1 MHMLEV
7 SSVLEMQALRL
18 RFDALRILQATLCGT
33 ATTNLWGLLENF
45 FGVDENV
52 KEKAIAEARSLQR
65 ILRIHREER
74 EQEQAASKLSVSK
87 EDVQAGDRD
96 RVPDKAM
103 DVEEQVIDHSDDE
116 VDDDDDVVEVEQKEV
131 KAKIAEPAKPQTLQQ
146 IKATKEKYKTKCS
159 LAEAELVYPTS
170 FETKHQT
177 GVDKELIGQRE
188 KLPGYKGAYECLF
201 KGCEYAAQTRG
212 VVCSHIRRTHLG
224 RALGCLYCPQKAWW
238 QARYWTDHMNDF
250 HAGQERYDQ
259 VALPPGPL
267 EAVEV
272 SPAEVDIMISQ
283 EKIIYDPQQDIKPVP
298 MEIVPQPEEDTDAA
312 EEPIRPTKRKRR
324 IVESSSDDET
334 TERDAKSPFFGPA
347 DEDCV
352 FPDRLDVKVEVHS
365 SAPNVP
371 EQPPTGG
378 DKSDAIV
385 IDEDDI

>member
-1 MHMLEV
+1 MLEV
-7 SSVLEMQALRL
+7 SSVLEMQSLRL

-74 EQEQAASKLSVSK
+74 EKDNVASKLSVSK
-87 EDVQAGDRD
+87 EDDQPAGDRD

-103 DVEEQVIDHSDDE
+103 DVEEAVIDHSDDE
-116 VDDDDDVVEVEQKEV
+116 VDDDEDVVEVEQKEV
-131 KAKIAEPAKPQTLQQ
+131 KAKTTEPAKPQTLQQ
-146 IKATKEKYKTKCS
+146 IKAAKEKYKTKCS
-159 LAEAELVYPTS
+159 LAEAELVYPSS

-177 GVDKELIGQRE
+177 GVEKELIGQRE
-188 KLPGYKGAYECLF
+188 KLPGYKGAYECLY
-201 KGCEYAAQTRG
+201 KDCEYAAQTRG

-250 HAGQERYDQ
+250 HAGQERYQQ
-259 VALPPGPL
+259 VVLPTGPL

-272 SPAEVDIMISQ
+272 SAAEIDIMISE
-283 EKIIYDPQQDIKPVP
+283 EKIIYNPEQEMKAEP
-298 MEIVPQPEEDTDAA
+298 MEIIPQPEEDADAI
-312 EEPIRPTKRKRR
+312 EEPIRPVKRKRR
-324 IVESSSDDET
+324 VVESSSDDDT
-334 TERDAKSPFFGPA
+334 TEREAKSPFFGPA

-365 SAPNVP
+365 SAPSVL
-371 EQPPTGG
+371 QPLPTGD

-385 IDEDDI
+385 IEEDDV